1 MLQFQKSMTI
11 HAPVQQV
18 FDYVANWSN
27 LATIWPSLIE
37 VKDIKRPPSGGGTF
51 KYAYKMAGLHLEGKG
66 EDIEYVAKERIVT
79 RMTGDLEGTII
90 FRFEPAGATTKV
102 QFAFEYT
109 APAALLRKVGEPFVT
124 KLNEHEAALVLQ
136 NLQTYFEVAAIAPT
150 IR

>member
-37 VKDIKRPPSGGGTF
+37 VKDLKTVPSGGGTF
-51 KYAYKMAGLHLEGKG
+51 KYAYKMAGLHLEGHG
-66 EDIEYVAKERIVT
+66 EGTEYVAKERIVT
-79 RMTGDLEGTII
+79 RMTGDLEGTIT
-90 FRFEPAGATTKV
+90 FRFEPIDATTKV
-102 QFAFEYT
+102 QFAFEYKVPT
-109 APAALLRKVGEPFVT
+109 ALLRKVGEPFVT

-136 NLQTYFEVAAIAPT
+136 NLQTYFEVAAVSPT

>member
-1 MLQFQKSMTI
+1 VLQFQKSMTI

-37 VKDIKRPPSGGGTF
+37 VKDLTRPPSGGGTF
-51 KYAYKMAGLHLEGKG
+51 KYVYKMAGLHLEGKG
-66 EDIEYVAKERIVT
+66 EDTEYVAKERIVT

-136 NLQTYFEVAAIAPT
+136 NLQTYFEVAAIAPP